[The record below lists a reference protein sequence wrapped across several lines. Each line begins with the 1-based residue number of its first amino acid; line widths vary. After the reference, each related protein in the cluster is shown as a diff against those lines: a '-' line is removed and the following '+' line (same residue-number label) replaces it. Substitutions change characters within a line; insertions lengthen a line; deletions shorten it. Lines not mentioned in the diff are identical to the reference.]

1 MITRKYTITI
11 EADEDVVRNK
21 YPHFQHN
28 YPNIETFIQTLLPNS
43 EKSDYGYSIEVS
55 QATLCDTLDITVR
68 IMDYLVNTLHWE
80 PEEEGDPGEWYPWE
94 IQDGIHKLINE
105 ALEVTRDEI

>member
-1 MITRKYTITI
+1 
-11 EADEDVVRNK
+11 
-21 YPHFQHN
+21 
-28 YPNIETFIQTLLPNS
+28 
-43 EKSDYGYSIEVS
+43 VS